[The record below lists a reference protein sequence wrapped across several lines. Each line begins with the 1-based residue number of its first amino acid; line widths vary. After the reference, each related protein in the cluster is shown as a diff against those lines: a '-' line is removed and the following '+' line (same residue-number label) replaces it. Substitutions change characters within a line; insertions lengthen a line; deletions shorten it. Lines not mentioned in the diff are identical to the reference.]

1 MKVAVIPSD
10 TGACGYFRLIWPAE
24 AVRSVRPD
32 WTVDVYR
39 PQDVKIANGPRGLA
53 VRGLDPRGLDLAVFQ
68 RVGTPRQVDL
78 VRALQAQGIAVA
90 VDVDDALYC
99 IDPDSGSYAAWNDR
113 RSATHWS
120 NLEEACRRA
129 DLVTVTTDA
138 LARHYARHAR
148 VERIPNGLPDRA
160 YEAPSV
166 LSGLTDHVVIGWSGV
181 AASHP
186 HDLEVVGAAVAN
198 VLASDVRVSVK
209 VVGDAAWAADVLQ
222 VPEDRLFDGGLV
234 PLDQYHQALAGTD
247 VGIVPLA
254 DTKFNEAKSSLK
266 ALEYLGVGARVVAS
280 PTPANVE
287 LSITAGTDALALAKT
302 PEGWENAL
310 RQQVAAV
317 RWHREHGTPAGRDVR
332 YMSILG
338 RAEEWAAAWE
348 RAAARRKNLTK

>member
-32 WTVDVYR
+32 WTVNVYR
-39 PQDVKIANGPRGLA
+39 PQDVKVGMGPKGLS
-53 VRGLDPRGLDLAVFQ
+53 VRGLDVTDLDLAVFQ
-68 RVGTPRQVDL
+68 RVGTARQVEL
-78 VRALQAQGIAVA
+78 VRALQVAGIGVA
-90 VDVDDALYC
+90 IDVDDALYC
-99 IDPDSGSYAAWNDR
+99 IDPDSGSFPAWNDR

-120 NLEEACRRA
+120 NLEEACRKA

-138 LARHYARHAR
+138 LARHYARHSR

-160 YEAPSV
+160 YVEPSP
-166 LSGLTDHVVIGWSGV
+166 LAALTDAVTIGWSGV

-186 HDLEVVGAAVAN
+186 HDLEVVGTALAD
-198 VLASDVRVSVK
+198 VLAEDREVYVK
-209 VVGDAAWAADVLQ
+209 VVGDGLWAADVLQ
-222 VPEDRLFDGGLV
+222 VPSERLVNKDRV
-234 PLDQYHQALAGTD
+234 PLYDYHEALAGTD

-266 ALEYLGVGARVVAS
+266 ALEYMGVGARVVAS
-280 PTPANVE
+280 ATPANIE
-287 LSITAGTDALALAKT
+287 LSLTAGTDAVSIVKT
-302 PEGWENAL
+302 PEGWAHAL
-310 RQQVAAV
+310 RQQIAAV
-317 RWHREHGTPAGRDVR
+317 RWHRTHGTPPGRDVR

>member
-1 MKVAVIPSD
+1 MKIAVVPSD

-39 PQDVKIANGPRGLA
+39 PQDVKIAMGPRGLA
-53 VRGLDPRGLDLAVFQ
+53 VRGLDPRDLDLAIFQ
-68 RVGTPRQVDL
+68 RVGTSRQVDL

-113 RSATHWS
+113 ASATHWS

-138 LARHYARHAR
+138 LARHYARHSR

-160 YEAPSV
+160 YVEPSPLAV
-166 LSGLTDHVVIGWSGV
+166 LLNRIDIGWSGV

-186 HDLEVVGAAVAN
+186 HDLEVVGDALAN
-198 VLASDVRVSVK
+198 VLRDDPQVHVK
-209 VVGDAAWAADVLQ
+209 IVGDGEWAARVLQ
-222 VPEDRLFDGGLV
+222 VPPSRL
-234 PLDQYHQALAGTD
+234 TD
-247 VGIVPLA
+247 VGRVGLDEYHEALSGVDIGIVPLA
-254 DTKFNEAKSSLK
+254 DSKFNEAKSSLK

-280 PTPANVE
+280 PTPANIE
-287 LSITAGTDALALAKT
+287 LSLSAGTDALALAKT
-302 PEGWENAL
+302 PEGWEHAL
-310 RQQVAAV
+310 RQQIAAV
-317 RWHREHGTPAGRDVR
+317 RWHREHGTEPGRDVR

-338 RAEEWAAAWE
+338 RAEEWATAWE

>member
-10 TGACGYFRLIWPAE
+10 TGACGYYRLIWPAE
-24 AVRSVRPD
+24 AVRTVRPD
-32 WTVDVYR
+32 WQVDVYR
-39 PQDVKIANGPRGLA
+39 PQDVRVGMGPRGLA
-53 VRGLDPRGLDLAVFQ
+53 VRGLDLTDLDLAVFQ

-78 VRALQAQGIAVA
+78 VRALQAVGVAVA

-113 RSATHWS
+113 GSATHWS

-138 LARHYARHAR
+138 LAKHYARHAR

-160 YEAPSV
+160 YVDEAPSRPGNSEVV
-166 LSGLTDHVVIGWSGV
+166 LGWSGV
-181 AASHP
+181 RASHP
-186 HDLEVVGAAVAN
+186 HDLEVVGEAVAN
-198 VLASDVRVSVK
+198 VLAADADVSVRIM
-209 VVGDAAWAADVLQ
+209 GDALWAASVLQ
-222 VPEDRLFDGGLV
+222 VPESRLRDAGLR
-234 PLDQYHQALAGTD
+234 PLDEYHAALAGTH
-247 VGIVPLA
+247 VGLVPLA

-266 ALEYLGVGARVVAS
+266 ALEYLGAGARVVAS

-317 RWHREHGTPAGRDVR
+317 RWHREHGTPPGRDVR

-338 RAEEWAAAWE
+338 RAEEWATAWE
-348 RAAARRKNLTK
+348 RAVARRKNLTK

>member
-39 PQDVKIANGPRGLA
+39 PQDVKIAMGPRGLA
-53 VRGLDPRGLDLAVFQ
+53 VRGLDPRDLDLAIFQ
-68 RVGTPRQVDL
+68 RVGTSRQVDL

-113 RSATHWS
+113 ASATHWS

-138 LARHYARHAR
+138 LARHYARHSR

-160 YEAPSV
+160 YAPEASP
-166 LSGLTDHVVIGWSGV
+166 GPNYPHVILGWSGV

-186 HDLEVVGAAVAN
+186 HDLEAVGGAVAAV
-198 VLASDVRVSVK
+198 VASDPEVSLK
-209 VVGDAAWAADVLQ
+209 IVGDASWAGSVFG
-222 VPEDRLFDGGLV
+222 VPEDRIIDAGRH
-234 PLDQYHQALAGTD
+234 PLDEYHRALWGTN
-247 VGIVPLA
+247 VGLVPLA

-266 ALEYLGVGARVVAS
+266 ALEYLGAGARVVAS

-317 RWHREHGTPAGRDVR
+317 RWHREHGTPPGRDVR

-348 RAAARRKNLTK
+348 RAVARRKNLTK